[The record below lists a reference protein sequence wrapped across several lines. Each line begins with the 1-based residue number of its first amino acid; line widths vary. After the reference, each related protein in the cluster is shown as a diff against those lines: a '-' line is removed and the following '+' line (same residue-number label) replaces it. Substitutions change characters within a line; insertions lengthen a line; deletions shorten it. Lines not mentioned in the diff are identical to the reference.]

1 VILSARTLYFGICS
15 SMREKISTSSV
26 SELQR
31 SNERNGMQNESLK
44 IILLVYYFRFMTTMN
59 NVDVDDD
66 EMHKTESIME
76 SGL

>member
-1 VILSARTLYFGICS
+1 
-15 SMREKISTSSV
+15 MREKISTSSV

-66 EMHKTESIME
+66 EMHKTEHYGVRIMR
-76 SGL
+76 GDKDNG